1 MRGTLHVLSL
11 LFIVTPCMAAAPAG
25 MFCEHWALYLPAPLG
40 PYPTA
45 IPIQMGAWEQK
56 SPVMLE
62 RSHGR
67 LACGEAL
74 KIGQAVH
81 SIFLFLFSFII
92 WFRQALTPPA
102 GYVK

>member
-1 MRGTLHVLSL
+1 
-11 LFIVTPCMAAAPAG
+11 MAAAPAG
-25 MFCEHWALYLPAPLG
+25 MFCEHWALYLPPPLG

-45 IPIQMGAWEQK
+45 ISIQMGAWEQK
-56 SPVMLE
+56 SPIMLE

-81 SIFLFLFSFII
+81 SNFFLFFYFYSPL
-92 WFRQALTPPA
+92 
-102 GYVK
+102 